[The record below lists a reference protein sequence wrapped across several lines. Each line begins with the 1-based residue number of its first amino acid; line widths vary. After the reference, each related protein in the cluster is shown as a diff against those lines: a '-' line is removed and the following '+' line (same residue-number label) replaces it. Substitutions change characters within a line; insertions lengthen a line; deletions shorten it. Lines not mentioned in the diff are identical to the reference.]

1 MNDKQPIKMYVL
13 IKKSLPSHK
22 IVVAANASVACY
34 LRFQDRPE
42 MVEWAKNGMKTVV
55 CEVTDREFEA
65 AKCEENHVVVKS
77 AAWKDVEA
85 GLAFKPRMVWPE
97 EFRFYSLMRL

>member
-1 MNDKQPIKMYVL
+1 MNEKQQLKMYVL

-22 IVVAANASVACY
+22 IVVAANASIACY
-34 LRFQDRPE
+34 LKFQDRPE
-42 MVEWAKNGMKTVV
+42 MQEWAKTLKTIV

-85 GLAFKPRMVWPE
+85 GLAFKPRLNWPQ
-97 EFRFYSLMRL
+97 EFTFYSLLRI